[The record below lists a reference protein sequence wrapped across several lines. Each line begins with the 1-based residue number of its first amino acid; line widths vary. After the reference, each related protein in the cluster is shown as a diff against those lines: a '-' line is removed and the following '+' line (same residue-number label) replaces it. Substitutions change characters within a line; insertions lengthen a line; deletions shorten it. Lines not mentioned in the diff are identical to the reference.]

1 MISRNKFSNK
11 SAECVWYW
19 GKPQFSHVLIIIYA
33 SSMRLLSSCLVF
45 GLRDC
50 LRYGRRLWRRLS
62 PSDDFLQGNPPA
74 CRRIYLMFTI
84 TILKVIFISSACSVN
99 HGNKCLMIKN
109 TTRNQTRYV
118 FWTWCWINSKFF
130 GLSSYSVQFLSL
142 PRFLIIVVLV
152 NGVCE
157 FNATSRP
164 NGIFIICACMHC
176 PRGSSFEENHL
187 YSTFHK
193 SI

>member
-33 SSMRLLSSCLVF
+33 SSTRLLSSCLVF

-50 LRYGRRLWRRLS
+50 YGRRLWRRLS

-84 TILKVIFISSACSVN
+84 TILKVISISSACSVN
-99 HGNKCLMIKN
+99 HGNKDLMIKN

-118 FWTWCWINSKFF
+118 FWTWCWFNSKFL
-130 GLSSYSVQFLSL
+130 GLKKCTILFNSILDPSAFSDYSCLGQRSMRIQCNKPAERNIYNLCVYALSE
-142 PRFLIIVVLV
+142 R
-152 NGVCE
+152 
-157 FNATSRP
+157 
-164 NGIFIICACMHC
+164 
-176 PRGSSFEENHL
+176 
-187 YSTFHK
+187 
-193 SI
+193 